1 MHISIDHH
9 SGEPI
14 YRQIVESVK
23 FLIARGELAEGEK
36 LPSIRKL
43 ADQLKVNTRTVMKA
57 YEELDR
63 AGLAVMQQGRGVF
76 VTSPQAIL
84 PPRKRRKAIE
94 EQVRR
99 LLAEASRLGATP
111 DDVLEIVKSVSKEMT
126 VDK

>member
-1 MHISIDHH
+1 MHIPIDHH

-23 FLIARGELAEGEK
+23 FLIARGELSEGQK

-43 ADQLKVNTRTVMKA
+43 SEQLKINPRTVIKA

-63 AGLAVMQQGRGVF
+63 SGLAVMQQGRGVF

-94 EQVRR
+94 SQVRR
-99 LLAEASRLGATP
+99 LMAEASRLGATP
-111 DDVLEIVKSVSKEMT
+111 SEVRDIVDSVAGEM
-126 VDK
+126 VKDS